1 MFFIQD
7 AYAQA
12 AGNAAPGGGLSPIL
26 MMIGI
31 FAIMWFFMFRPQQK
45 KVKEHQALVAGLKKG
60 DEVIT
65 SGGLMGRIA
74 DLDAYSIDLE
84 IAKNTVIRL
93 QRPFVTQ
100 VLPKGSLRASLG
112 SEFHAEKKHDKR
124 NKHHDKAEKHAEK
137 KLQSQVANDADADS
151 AAQESAETLQKSNEN
166 QAEDK
171 EAKTQPVNDV
181 KADNNTVENPV
192 INEPAPNN
200 DDKQEQ
206 VDSNTAENSANN
218 DSNSNKA

>member
-12 AGNAAPGGGLSPIL
+12 AGGAAPGGNFSPIL

-65 SGGLMGRIA
+65 SGGLMGRIT
-74 DLDAYSIDLE
+74 DLDPYSIDLE

-100 VLPKGSLRASLG
+100 VLPKGSLKATLG
-112 SEFHAEKKHDKR
+112 SSNSEKKHEKR
-124 NKHHDKAEKHAEK
+124 KHHEKTEKHAEK
-137 KLQSQVANDADADS
+137 KSSSQQVANDAKNRELNAS
-151 AAQESAETLQKSNEN
+151 EEVP
-166 QAEDK
+166 
-171 EAKTQPVNDV
+171 QPVNDN
-181 KADNNTVENPV
+181 KTDEKKPETP
-192 INEPAPNN
+192 PAN
-200 DDKQEQ
+200 DDQTDNTNTTEPSTTDVAVKNDGQE
-206 VDSNTAENSANN
+206 VEPNAEKSADN
-218 DSNSNKA
+218 DSNKA